1 MKLLLINPNNPAVS
15 MAKVKQNPWNKYR
28 VWKPLGLLVLAGQ
41 TPREW
46 DVEVADENTGMPDY
60 DGMDL
65 PDLVGITAFTSQATR
80 AYEIAA
86 HWRSRG
92 VPVVMGG
99 IHATMRRAEALE
111 HVDAVVTGEAEG
123 IWPDVLEDVRQ
134 GALKTHYQGSQVE
147 AASIPVAR
155 HDLLPGGY
163 YFGSIQTA
171 RGCPLNC
178 SFCSVTT
185 FSGRALR
192 RRPTADI
199 IEEFRQIRETHVFI
213 VDDNLIGTRKDQIEG
228 TKELFRAMIDAGLG
242 KKWIAQATIN
252 MADDEE
258 LLELAAKAGCAGIFV
273 GFESTSAEGLA
284 EIHKKFNIQQGR
296 NFPASVRRV
305 QRHGIPVMG
314 SFIIGL
320 DVDRPGIGRQIAE
333 TAALY
338 GLDFMNVMFLTP
350 LPGTRLWDEMENE
363 GRIVADDFPQDWQY
377 YTLTFPVG
385 RYKHLSR
392 ADSLREMDVC
402 NATFYS
408 VPRILQRFARSAW
421 NRRKPM
427 VTLVS
432 NLASRNNSRMTGKAY
447 RQFNRAHRGAR
458 FEAMVPPTGDDL
470 HTYAPPGAEDAG
482 GGGGVGGGGEVAVP
496 WGAALGLEDC
506 PDLQVRG

>member
-1 MKLLLINPNNPAVS
+1 MQLLLINPNNPAVS

-41 TPREW
+41 TPPEW
-46 DVEVADENTGMPDY
+46 EVTVVDENIGQVDY
-60 DGMDL
+60 DSMPK

-80 AYEIAA
+80 AYEIADE
-86 HWRSRG
+86 WRVRR

-99 IHATMRRAEALE
+99 IHASMRLEEARE
-111 HVDAVVTGEAEG
+111 RVDAVVTGEAEG
-123 IWPDVLEDVRQ
+123 IWPQVLQDARR
-134 GALKTHYQGSQVE
+134 GTLRPHYAGSQV
-147 AASIPVAR
+147 AADSIPIAR
-155 HDLLPGGY
+155 HDLLPTGY

-192 RRPTADI
+192 RRPIDEI
-199 IEEFRQIRETHVFI
+199 IEEFEQIRESHVFV
-213 VDDNLIGTRKDQIEG
+213 VDDNLIGTRRDQIAG
-228 TKELFRAMIDAGLG
+228 TKDLFRAMIRADLR
-242 KKWIAQATIN
+242 KKWIGQATIN

-258 LLELAAKAGCAGIFV
+258 LLELAAKSGCAGIFV
-273 GFESTSAEGLA
+273 GFESTSADGLA
-284 EIHKKFNIQQGR
+284 EIHKKFNIQKGR
-296 NFPASVRRV
+296 HFPNSVRRI

-320 DVDRPGIGRQIAE
+320 DVDKPGIGRQIAE
-333 TAALY
+333 TANLY
-338 GLDFMNVMFLTP
+338 GLDFINVMFLTP
-350 LPGTRLWDEMENE
+350 LPGTRLWEQMESE
-363 GRIVADDFPQDWQY
+363 GRIVADSFPEDWQY

-392 ADSLREMDVC
+392 ADSLREMDAC
-402 NATFYS
+402 NGEFYS
-408 VPRILQRFARSAW
+408 VGRILARVARSAW
-421 NRRKPM
+421 KKRQPM

-447 RQFNRAHRGAR
+447 REFDRAHRGTR

-470 HTYAPPGAEDAG
+470 HVLAPAEPSRKFAVVRPGIE
-482 GGGGVGGGGEVAVP
+482 P
-496 WGAALGLEDC
+496 
-506 PDLQVRG
+506 QV

>member
-1 MKLLLINPNNPAVS
+1 MQLLLINPNNPAVS

-41 TPREW
+41 TPPEW
-46 DVEVADENTGMPDY
+46 NIQVLDENTGMPDY
-60 DGMDL
+60 ASMDR
-65 PDLVGITAFTSQATR
+65 PDVVGITAFTSQATR

-86 HWRSRG
+86 EWRARG

-111 HVDAVVTGEAEG
+111 HVDSVVTGEAEG
-123 IWPDVLEDVRQ
+123 IWPQVLADVRQ
-134 GALKTHYQGSQVE
+134 GALKSHYQGSQVE
-147 AASIPVAR
+147 PETIPGAR
-155 HDLLPGGY
+155 HDLLPDGY

-178 SFCSVTT
+178 SFCSVTI
-185 FSGRALR
+185 FSGRVLR
-192 RRPTADI
+192 RRPIEDI
-199 IEEFRQIRETHVFI
+199 IREFRAIRESHVFI

-228 TKELFRAMIDAGLG
+228 TKELFRAMIDAGLN

-258 LLELAAKAGCAGIFV
+258 LLDLAAKAGCAGIFV
-273 GFESTSAEGLA
+273 GFESTSADGLA

-296 NFPASVRRV
+296 DFPASVRRV

-320 DVDRPGIGRQIAE
+320 DVDQPGIGLQIAD
-333 TAALY
+333 TAVDY
-338 GLDFMNVMFLTP
+338 GLDFINVMFLTP
-350 LPGTRLWDEMENE
+350 LPGTRLWDEMESD
-363 GRIVADDFPQDWQY
+363 GRIVADDFPEDWQY

-385 RYKHLSR
+385 RYRHLSR

-402 NATFYS
+402 NASFYS
-408 VPRILQRFARSAW
+408 LRRILYRFLRSAW
-421 NRRKPM
+421 TKRKPM

-447 RQFNRAHRGAR
+447 RRFNLAHRGAR
-458 FEAMVPPTGDDL
+458 FEAMVPPTGVDL
-470 HTYAPPGAEDAG
+470 HTYAPPERRRQT
-482 GGGGVGGGGEVAVP
+482 
-496 WGAALGLEDC
+496 AAA
-506 PDLQVRG
+506 R

>member
-1 MKLLLINPNNPAVS
+1 MQLLLINPNNPAVS

-41 TPREW
+41 TPPEW
-46 DVEVADENTGMPDY
+46 NITVVDENTGLPDY
-60 DGMDL
+60 DSMDR

-80 AYEIAA
+80 AYDIAA
-86 HWRSRG
+86 EWRARG

-99 IHATMRRAEALE
+99 IHATMRSSEARE
-111 HVDAVVTGEAEG
+111 RVDSVVTGEAEG
-123 IWPDVLEDVRQ
+123 VWPQVLQDAQR
-134 GALKTHYQGSQVE
+134 GNLKPHYEGSQVVAE
-147 AASIPVAR
+147 SIPIAR
-155 HDLLPGGY
+155 HDLLSTGY

-178 SFCSVTT
+178 SFCSVTR

-192 RRPTADI
+192 RRPIDEI
-199 IEEFRQIRETHVFI
+199 IEEFKQIRESHVFV
-213 VDDNLIGTRKDQIEG
+213 VDDNLIGTRKDQIAG
-228 TKELFRAMIDAGLG
+228 TKELFRAMIRAELG

-252 MADDEE
+252 IADDEE
-258 LLELAAKAGCAGIFV
+258 LLELAAKAGCAGFFV
-273 GFESTSAEGLA
+273 GFESTSADGLA
-284 EIHKKFNIQQGR
+284 EIHKKFNIQKGR
-296 NFPASVRRV
+296 DFPASVQRV

-320 DVDRPGIGRQIAE
+320 DVDKPGIGRRIAE
-333 TAALY
+333 TADLY
-338 GLDFMNVMFLTP
+338 ALDFINVLFLTP
-350 LPGTRLWDEMENE
+350 LPGTRLWEQMESE
-363 GRIVADDFPQDWQY
+363 GRIVADRFPEDWQY

-402 NATFYS
+402 NGEFYS
-408 VPRILQRFARSAW
+408 LRRIMARFARSAW
-421 NRRKPM
+421 RKRQPM

-447 RQFNRAHRGAR
+447 REFNRAHQGAR

-470 HTYAPPGAEDAG
+470 HVFAPAERSRRRA
-482 GGGGVGGGGEVAVP
+482 VARP
-496 WGAALGLEDC
+496 RIE
-506 PDLQVRG
+506 PQV